1 MKDEEDRESIRLV
14 GRVHAPDGAV
24 SLAPQSR
31 ALWAK
36 TGGGEERNLWS
47 SLYVHMLDSMYVAR
61 KLWGE
66 WLSGSVKS
74 DISSFIGSESA
85 AEALVS
91 WLACIHDIG
100 KATPAFQYKVLERAE
115 FVGEMGLRLPNAR
128 MMNHPPSHAA
138 MGELILEEWLDSR
151 GWASSRMFGSI
162 IGAHHGASPTEE
174 MIRDTKIAS
183 DNFPIENLGDQE
195 WESIQNELL
204 TWAFEISGANE
215 LKIYSKCP
223 RRRSQPKFLFLRLS

>member
-1 MKDEEDRESIRLV
+1 MKDEEDREGIRLV

-115 FVGEMGLRLPNAR
+115 FVGEMGLRLPSAR
-128 MMNHPPSHAA
+128 MMNHPPSHAT

-151 GWASSRMFGSI
+151 GWASSRRRG
-162 IGAHHGASPTEE
+162 PTG
-174 MIRDTKIAS
+174 RRWC
-183 DNFPIENLGDQE
+183 GRC
-195 WESIQNELL
+195 W
-204 TWAFEISGANE
+204 
-215 LKIYSKCP
+215 P
-223 RRRSQPKFLFLRLS
+223 RPGGPLPRSF